1 LKGRT
6 VWNKPSIKK
15 TDVYKL
21 IVKLGGKAR
30 WTHLKAHLKEL
41 GWGPTTLKQTLDEMV
56 KEGSVF
62 KEAIAGS
69 KGPEIWYKLSK
80 SKVDFWI
87 LLYQGDEII
96 RESAFFEPLTLEKV
110 AEALREKVEAFEEG
124 ERRGFI
130 ANFLQD
136 LVEKAAGAYKAS
148 IYRGAYDFLY
158 KQPGAAT
165 HVDASLDILK
175 GLALEI
181 MQIFQEFPD
190 AGKQVVTVMLEGEM
204 ALTGSAEDGVGN

>member
-1 LKGRT
+1 MKGRA

-30 WTHLKAHLKEL
+30 WTHLKAHLNEL
-41 GWGPTTLKQTLDEMV
+41 GWGPTTLKQTLDVMV
-56 KEGSVF
+56 KEGSVV

-69 KGPEIWYKLSK
+69 KGPEIWYKLPK

-96 RESAFFEPLTLEKV
+96 RESAFFESLTLEKV
-110 AEALREKVEAFEEG
+110 AEALRKKVEAFEEG
-124 ERRGFI
+124 ERKVLI
-130 ANFLQD
+130 ANFLRD
-136 LVEKAAGAYKAS
+136 LVEKATEAYKAS

-158 KQPGAAT
+158 KQSGAAT

-175 GLALEI
+175 DMALEI
-181 MQIFQEFPD
+181 VRIFQEFPD
-190 AGKQVVTVMLEGEM
+190 AGKQVVTGVLKGEV
-204 ALTGSAEDGVGN
+204 ALTGSAEDGFGD